1 MDTVHSRIG
10 LCFTGLVEILVSTI
24 TSLSVCAIG
33 GFRITMV
40 PWYVFITSSGEISNV
55 LIHSM
60 LRSVLPIVLV
70 VVGAESMFR
79 LVMHFRLRRKHPH

>member
-1 MDTVHSRIG
+1 MRRMDTVHSRIG

-40 PWYVFITSSGEISNV
+40 PWYVRPARAIEAASIDLSSGVFFLSC
-55 LIHSM
+55 
-60 LRSVLPIVLV
+60 
-70 VVGAESMFR
+70 
-79 LVMHFRLRRKHPH
+79 